1 MLANAY
7 SNDTGRPQQRPI
19 TLQAKCK
26 HVSPQITDIG
36 ASLSRDEMHLKPA
49 AKSETMA
56 SVMSSIRT

>member
-1 MLANAY
+1 MTEADHNNDPSHYKQNAN
-7 SNDTGRPQQRPI
+7 TFP
-19 TLQAKCK
+19 
-26 HVSPQITDIG
+26 HQITDIG

>member
-1 MLANAY
+1 MLTHTLMTQADHNNDPSHYKQNANTF
-7 SNDTGRPQQRPI
+7 S
-19 TLQAKCK
+19 
-26 HVSPQITDIG
+26 HQITDIG